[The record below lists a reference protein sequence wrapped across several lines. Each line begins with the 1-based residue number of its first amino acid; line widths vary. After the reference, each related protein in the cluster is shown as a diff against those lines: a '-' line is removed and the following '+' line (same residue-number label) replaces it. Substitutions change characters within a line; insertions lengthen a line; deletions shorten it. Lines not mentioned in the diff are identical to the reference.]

1 AQIQFYASDVSDKIR
16 LEINGISNVGETG
29 SLIHQ
34 TPDSLFYYNRN
45 TASSSLSNNLAGD
58 DSKIIK
64 PTLLADGS
72 SANPAKSGYDDNNQI
87 SIASADGLSSS
98 EDTTL
103 QSNSTGGQV
112 ISGIV
117 MDAHTKETIPNVAVY
132 YDQTFKGTTT
142 DQYGNFKIN
151 SIKDRSLV
159 FSSIGYYSTSISD
172 YASLEDLKIFL
183 KPKNYEVGEVTVNSE
198 SLEKQRAK

>member
-29 SLIHQ
+29 SLIYQ
-34 TPDSLFYYNRN
+34 TADSLSDDNQT
-45 TASSSLSNNLAGD
+45 TASSVVQSNMSGGD
-58 DSKIIK
+58 PKYMTTVLLPDGLPADSEKISF
-64 PTLLADGS
+64 ADKNRS
-72 SANPAKSGYDDNNQI
+72 
-87 SIASADGLSSS
+87 SIASTDGLSSS

-103 QSNSTGGQV
+103 KSNSTEGQV

-117 MDAHTKETIPNVAVY
+117 MDANTKETIPNATVY
-132 YDQTFKGTTT
+132 YDQTFEGTTT
-142 DQYGNFKIN
+142 DLYGNFKIN
-151 SIKDRSLV
+151 RIKDRSLV
-159 FSSIGYYSTSISD
+159 FSSIGYYSASISD
-172 YASLEDLKIFL
+172 YSSLEDLKIFL